1 MILKNSLYRLSEAKR
16 GSIVRRKRFAIK
28 WVMRRANYTGC
39 DVAMW
44 LGAKEAGRY
53 IGFSADWVEVRAM
66 PWESEPVDRRIRFKR
81 SKSDGRRRYYV
92 PDLEAQLEE

>member
-16 GSIVRRKRFAIK
+16 GSIVRQKRFAIK

-66 PWESEPVDRRIRFKR
+66 P
-81 SKSDGRRRYYV
+81 
-92 PDLEAQLEE
+92 